1 MKRLFS
7 SAGILLLI
15 VLNLIAM
22 TPTPV
27 QAAIGHAAPLPQLEQ
42 PTAPVDS
49 SKAPIDVVILL
60 DDSGSMA
67 TCWPWPQDRA
77 PFNPPC
83 GAPSPNAPSDP
94 AELRYSAARLLLQ
107 LADAEDRVAV
117 VRFDSDAEGVG
128 ELGTLQTVGSQ
139 ENRGRL
145 IQSLQPPTNYLVRG
159 YTRMDLGLDQAISLL
174 EAARQTGRG
183 QYVLL
188 LTDGEPSTQGVQSEQ
203 RARITQQL
211 QQLQSDDVFVIPV
224 VLCNPSAGCSDD
236 FLSEQFPEGSVLE
249 AATAQDLLRVFTGI
263 LAAIKPD
270 RAVNTNRDGA
280 GALELATRDPHGV
293 QQLAYVTPRGGLLSV
308 RRDGSPVL
316 PERVLEDPNIDVNTV
331 TGGQLAA
338 GDWSANTVDTSG
350 FTLVQAESYPFLLNP
365 PPSIAGSPA
374 SVRFYP
380 AGSRPLILAR
390 GVGPAADEPIF
401 YNGNT
406 EMQPFGRDDLRALV
420 PSQAPETVRLQLGND
435 QSPLQLVRTYRLEPR
450 ADLPRLEIFSPAAGA
465 DGLAEDGHLVFQA
478 GFGGGAVT
486 NPAGTLYVTDES
498 ADDQGG
504 GRLVYQATLT
514 CAERVCEDRGFVPQ
528 DGRSYR
534 LTAVAEGNA
543 DSIRYGDW
551 AQMDLALAPAVY
563 LRGLPTQLDLAQMPT
578 EGWPVDLASST
589 LEEIGALEATIDL
602 RNADGETVQSVTVD
616 FNEEVPEEGA
626 LSTMLMVQGLDTLR
640 PGAYSGELTLAAT
653 DPAGR
658 PIDVTIRPGLSLPV
672 SLEVPRPLARL
683 DSQSADF
690 GAVQFD
696 TSPNFRLRQEVL
708 VPVSFAGDPFPV
720 TARMTEGNC
729 ANLTIVS
736 SEVQRRG
743 NQLFLPLTLSSS
755 EAVAP
760 GTCRGMITLAGPD
773 GDHDVVPGAMSWQM
787 RVDAVEWALVGA
799 DLDLG
804 DLQDAGS
811 QVDGTLLIRFNG
823 KTPFVVQLDDVRAGG
838 TLPDGPIELADA
850 EIEMDPVEVTWEPN
864 EAGVY
869 EVPVVLKARTDIPN
883 DQLRGTYYAGNLG
896 VRIVGLEEVQPTGFS
911 FRSPSIIQRYVL
923 PVVMPIYGLPQ
934 LLCTG
939 PLTLLLLLVLVSR
952 WRGRDIKEEEYEE
965 AAMAAVMQMQTP
977 ESAEAQAARAAASP
991 FVAAAP
997 SSSDVAW
1004 GTSEWGSPWAAE
1016 GKARQ
1021 GGGNGNLRDD
1031 DSGGDPWG
1039 SSWQ

>member
-15 VLNLIAM
+15 MLNVIAAK
-22 TPTPV
+22 PAV
-27 QAAIGHAAPLPQLEQ
+27 VWAAPTPQLEQ
-42 PTAPVDS
+42 PSAPVDS

-139 ENRGRL
+139 ENRTRL
-145 IQSLQPPTNYLVRG
+145 IQSLQPPNNYLVRG
-159 YTRMDLGLDQAISLL
+159 YTRMDLGLDQAAALL
-174 EAARQTGRG
+174 NDARQTGRG

-203 RARITQQL
+203 RARITEQL
-211 QQLQSDDVFVIPV
+211 QQLQADDVFVMPV
-224 VLCNPSAGCSDD
+224 VLCNPSAGCADD
-236 FLSEQFPEGSVLE
+236 FLSEQFPEESVLR
-249 AATAQDLLRVFTGI
+249 ATNAQDLLRVFTGI

-270 RAVNTNRDGA
+270 RAVNTGRDGD
-280 GALELATRDPHGV
+280 GALQLTTRDPQGV

-308 RRDGSPVL
+308 RRDGAPIL
-316 PERVLEDPNIDVNTV
+316 PERVLEDPNIDVNSV
-331 TGGQLAA
+331 IGEQLAA
-338 GDWSANTVDTSG
+338 GAWSANTIDLSG

-374 SVRFYP
+374 SVRYYP
-380 AGSRPLILAR
+380 AGSRPLILAK

-406 EMQPFGRDDLRALV
+406 QMQPFGRDDLRALV
-420 PSQAPETVRLQLGND
+420 PSQAPDTVRLQLGDD

-450 ADLPRLEIFSPAAGA
+450 ADLPRLEIFSPTAG
-465 DGLAEDGHLVFQA
+465 DGGITDDGHLVVQA

-486 NPAGTLYVTDES
+486 SPAGTLYITDES
-498 ADDQGG
+498 DDAQGG
-504 GRLVYQATLT
+504 GQLVYQATLT
-514 CAERVCEDRGFVPQ
+514 CAERVCQDSGFVPQ
-528 DGRSYR
+528 DGRSYQ
-534 LTAVAEGNA
+534 LTVVAEGNA
-543 DSIRYGDW
+543 DGIRYGDW
-551 AQMDLALAPAVY
+551 AQTDVALAPAVY
-563 LRGLPTQLDLAQMPT
+563 LRGLPTQLDLAQMPA
-578 EGWPVDLASST
+578 EGWPVELASST
-589 LEEIGALEATIDL
+589 LEEIGALEATLDL
-602 RNADGETVQSVTVD
+602 RNADGETVSSVTVD

-626 LSTMLMVQGLDTLR
+626 LATNLLVQGLDTLR
-640 PGAYSGELTLAAT
+640 PGDYSGELTLAAT

-658 PIDVTIRPGLSLPV
+658 PIDVTIRPGVTLPV
-672 SLEVPRPLARL
+672 SLNVPRPLARL

-696 TSPNFRLRQEVL
+696 TSPNFRLAQEVL
-708 VPVSFAGDPFPV
+708 VPVSFAGDPFPI
-720 TARMTEGNC
+720 TARMADGNC
-729 ANLTIVS
+729 ANLAIVTG
-736 SEVQRRG
+736 EVQRRG
-743 NQLFLPLTLSSS
+743 SQLFLPLSLSSS
-755 EAVAP
+755 EAVPP

-773 GDHDVVPGAMSWQM
+773 EDHDVVPGSMNWQM

-799 DLDLG
+799 DLDFG

-811 QVDGTLLIRFNG
+811 QVEGTLLIRFNG
-823 KTPFVVQLDDVRAGG
+823 KTPFVVRLQDVTAGG
-838 TLPDGPIELADA
+838 TAADGAVQLADA
-850 EIEMDPVEVTWEPN
+850 ELEMEPVEVTWEPN
-864 EAGVY
+864 EAGIY
-869 EVPVVLKARTDIPN
+869 EVPVVLRARTEIPG

-896 VRIVGLEEVQPTGFS
+896 VQIAGLDEVAAAGFS
-911 FRSPSIIQRYVL
+911 LRSPSIAQRYVL
-923 PVVMPIYGLPQ
+923 PVLMPIYGLPQ
-934 LLCTG
+934 LICTG

-952 WRGRDIKEEEYEE
+952 WRGRGINEEEYEE

-997 SSSDVAW
+997 PSPDVVW

-1021 GGGNGNLRDD
+1021 SNGNGNLRAEDA
-1031 DSGGDPWG
+1031 GPDPWG